1 MKCPFCGSE
10 QTSVADSRDH
20 DDTIRRRRECL
31 SCRKRFT
38 TFERAEGLDLKVI
51 KKDGTR
57 ESFDREK
64 IRRGLTKATWKRPI
78 SMEQIENLIE
88 QVEQKLR
95 QKGVKEVKSWE
106 IGNLII
112 ARLKKID
119 KLSYLLF
126 ASVYRDFETLEDFV
140 AELHKVQE
148 MDKKPDQVK
157 KKNQ

>member
-20 DDTIRRRRECL
+20 EDMIRRRRECL
-31 SCRKRFT
+31 TCRKRFT
-38 TFERAEGLDLKVI
+38 TYERAEGLDLKVI

-95 QKGVKEVKSWE
+95 QRGVKEVKSWE

-140 AELHKVQE
+140 AELNKLQE
-148 MDKKPDQVK
+148 MDKKSHHD
-157 KKNQ
+157 